1 MSSNH
6 NSEEKGSKMGF
17 YVFISL
23 LLGIVLIWLLWLQFR
38 HNFQGVKNTKTNT
51 EVVVPSNNTSPE
63 NNDASNKTIELK
75 LNNGATLNAFS
86 NGIEDQ
92 VVKFLNSDEYKNA
105 TNEQLKEKWFNF
117 DKIGFVFGTKNLTP
131 ESANQIKNLQE
142 IFKAYPDVKVKIGA
156 YSDKKGN
163 DETNLKISQ
172 ERAEVVK
179 SAIGAAQITSA
190 EGYGEKFATVD
201 ENASDEERAID
212 RKISIRFVKE

>member
-6 NSEEKGSKMGF
+6 NSEEKGSKMGY

-38 HNFQGVKNTKTNT
+38 HNFQGVKNTKANSEVVIPATNT
-51 EVVVPSNNTSPE
+51 SSQNT
-63 NNDASNKTIELK
+63 DASNKAIELK

-117 DKIGFVFGTKNLTP
+117 DKIGFCFWN
-131 ESANQIKNLQE
+131 
-142 IFKAYPDVKVKIGA
+142 
-156 YSDKKGN
+156 KKFN
-163 DETNLKISQ
+163 S
-172 ERAEVVK
+172 
-179 SAIGAAQITSA
+179 
-190 EGYGEKFATVD
+190 
-201 ENASDEERAID
+201 
-212 RKISIRFVKE
+212 